1 MSFCDLLAAKL
12 LLFQI
17 IETLFIIKFKEKIMK
32 TQAVEPTSWSQAV
45 EPTSWSQYIENA
57 PAIVITS
64 HIFIYIGLCYATEH
78 VMTKKYIIDFL
89 AFSLLKKQKTS
100 PSGLNLV

>member
-32 TQAVEPTSWSQAV
+32 TQAVESTSWAQC
-45 EPTSWSQYIENA
+45 IEDA

-64 HIFIYIGLCYATEH
+64 HILIYIGLCYATEH

>member
-32 TQAVEPTSWSQAV
+32 TQAVESTSWAQC
-45 EPTSWSQYIENA
+45 IEDA
-57 PAIVITS
+57 PAIVITA

>member
-1 MSFCDLLAAKL
+1 
-12 LLFQI
+12 
-17 IETLFIIKFKEKIMK
+17 MK
-32 TQAVEPTSWSQAV
+32 TQAVESTSWAQC
-45 EPTSWSQYIENA
+45 IEDA
-57 PAIVITS
+57 PAIVITAY
-64 HIFIYIGLCYATEH
+64 IFIYIGLCYATEH

>member
-1 MSFCDLLAAKL
+1 MSFYDLLAAKL

-17 IETLFIIKFKEKIMK
+17 IETLFIIIQRKNHED
-32 TQAVEPTSWSQAV
+32 TSCRANKLGTRHRRTRW
-45 EPTSWSQYIENA
+45 
-57 PAIVITS
+57 AIVITA
-64 HIFIYIGLCYATEH
+64 HIFIYIGLCYATEL

>member
-17 IETLFIIKFKEKIMK
+17 IETLFIIQLKEKIMK
-32 TQAVEPTSWSQAV
+32 TQAVESTSWA
-45 EPTSWSQYIENA
+45 QYIENA
-57 PAIVITS
+57 PAIVITA

-100 PSGLNLV
+100 PNGLNLV

>member
-32 TQAVEPTSWSQAV
+32 TQAVEPTSWAQGIEGRGGQSSSQH
-45 EPTSWSQYIENA
+45 TYL
-57 PAIVITS
+57 
-64 HIFIYIGLCYATEH
+64 YIGHCYATEH